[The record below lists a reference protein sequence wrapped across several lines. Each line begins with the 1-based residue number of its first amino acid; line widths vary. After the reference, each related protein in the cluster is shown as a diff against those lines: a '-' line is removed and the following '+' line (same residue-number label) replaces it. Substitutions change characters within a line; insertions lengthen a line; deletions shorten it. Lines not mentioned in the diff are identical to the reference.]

1 MMGYPGWMIA
11 KWQEERAKNAT
22 TWKQMKDRDLTG
34 LTVIFK
40 KSPLIQGKY
49 YFYFKEITPQ
59 RKGATM
65 TYLANLAKSHI
76 QREWVNKGYG
86 GYNTF
91 LTLNEKEYERMKS
104 EVERLGG
111 VVTLILSEEK

>member
-1 MMGYPGWMIA
+1 MRKLLI
-11 KWQEERAKNAT
+11 
-22 TWKQMKDRDLTG
+22 DRDLTG
-34 LTVIFK
+34 ITVIFK

-65 TYLANLAKSHI
+65 TYMANLAKSHI
-76 QREWVNKGYG
+76 QREWINKGHG
-86 GYNTF
+86 GCNTF